1 MAMRFLKKLVPFVII
16 AGAALLLLYLPDIGP
31 ERYTDLGDFFKTERK
46 RQAYTGYAVAV
57 VQDGSVLYVDAFGN
71 DGAGKPLSIDSPLL
85 LGSVSKTFTGL
96 VTLSLQ
102 REKLVSVD
110 APVRQYLPWFGFQPV
125 PGIGSGLDVSLRHLL
140 SQTSGVNDRDFDDV
154 HASAPDLESA
164 VRSMQAARPR
174 APAGS
179 KPQYIDTGYQAVALV
194 LESATKLSYADLVSS
209 RILRP
214 LGMDRSSASP
224 ATVADVITPGSG
236 NFFGIAIP
244 RKPTVPAFGAPSGYM
259 VSTASDMARYLAYLA
274 GPEKLPRTPVP
285 ARYIRTLYE
294 PLVESSPYAYG
305 WRVSGEGMDLEASHS
320 GSLEGYSASII
331 LWPSRRAGIV
341 ILAPQNDL
349 LQSWLAV
356 PALVGGAK
364 RIMTEGASD
373 RPFPI
378 GRLYIL
384 LAVVAVVHLLA
395 LLLQTG
401 GALNW
406 SRDVRCR
413 VEASGTNGPLNFA
426 RARNW
431 VGIVARLAIAVFV
444 PMVLSAVFGRS
455 MSWAMAFAI
464 EPSLTGWLLAA
475 IFFGIMRNVARLAWL
490 RAPR

>member
-1 MAMRFLKKLVPFVII
+1 MRFLKKLVPFVII

-31 ERYTDLGDFFKTERK
+31 ERYTDLGGFFKTERK
-46 RQAYTGYAVAV
+46 RQAYVGYAVAV

-102 REKLVSVD
+102 REKLVSID
-110 APVRQYLPWFGFQPV
+110 APVRQYLPWFGFQPAQ
-125 PGIGSGLDVSLRHLL
+125 GIGSGLDVSLRHLL
-140 SQTSGVNDRDFDDV
+140 SQTSGVSDRDFDDV
-154 HASAPDLESA
+154 HALAPDLESA
-164 VRSMQAARPR
+164 VRSMQTARPR
-174 APAGS
+174 APAGA
-179 KPQYIDTGYQAVALV
+179 KPQYIDSGYQAVALA
-194 LESATKLSYADLVSS
+194 LESATKLDYADLVSS

-224 ATVADVITPGSG
+224 AAVADVLTPGSG
-236 NFFGIAIP
+236 SFFGMAIP
-244 RKPTVPAFGAPSGYM
+244 RKPAVPAFGAPSGYM
-259 VSTASDMARYLAYLA
+259 VSTASDMAKYLAYLA
-274 GPEKLPRTPVP
+274 GPEKVPRTPVP

-294 PLVESSPYAYG
+294 PLVESSPYTYG
-305 WRVSGEGMDLEASHS
+305 WRVSGEGADLEASHA
-320 GSLEGYSASII
+320 GSLEGYSASIT
-331 LWPSRRAGIV
+331 LWPGKRAGIV

-349 LQSWLAV
+349 LQSWLVAPV
-356 PALVGGAK
+356 LVNGAK
-364 RIMTEGASD
+364 RIMFEGSSD

-384 LAVVAVVHLLA
+384 LAVAAVVHLLA

-413 VEASGTNGPLNFA
+413 VEAAGSSGPLHFA

-431 VGIVARLAIAVFV
+431 FGIAVRLAVASFV
-444 PMVLSAVFGRS
+444 PLSLGMVFGRRVT
-455 MSWAMAFAI
+455 WPMAFAL
-464 EPSLTGWLLAA
+464 EPSLASWLLAA
-475 IFFGIMRNVARLAWL
+475 VFFGVMRNVARLAWL